1 MKLAE
6 VRSLG
11 IKYCE
16 ENNCKYTYISH
27 NDTEAFYLADKEDRH
42 TVFFVNRNGS
52 LHPYRETA
60 YAIDFHK
67 ELAKRKKSRRKNY
80 KQKIAEIANCDLV
93 NRDWTNE
100 GEAIV

>member
-6 VRSLG
+6 VRNLG

-16 ENNCKYTYISH
+16 ENNIKFTYISH
-27 NDTEAFYLADKEDRH
+27 NDTESFYLTNKEDRH

-60 YAIDFHK
+60 YAVDFHK
-67 ELAKRKKSRRKNY
+67 ELAKRKKNRRKTY
-80 KQKIAEIANCDLV
+80 KQKMADAMNNVDE
-93 NRDWTNE
+93 
-100 GEAIV
+100 EAVG